1 MKIQRRVPQ
10 SGRNLKR
17 MLASLAVA
25 LLLVVGLL
33 LLSVVLP
40 PLDAPVHVLN
50 APAAAASQA
59 PSSIGVSGTL
69 ASFAALFPQMANV
82 YLPTIQR

>member
-1 MKIQRRVPQ
+1 MKTQRLVPQ
-10 SGRNLKR
+10 PRRNLKG
-17 MLASLAVA
+17 MLASIAVA

-33 LLSVVLP
+33 WASVLLP
-40 PLDAPVHVLN
+40 PLDAPAHVLN
-50 APAAAASQA
+50 APAAAAAQA
-59 PSSIGVSGTL
+59 PSSTGVSGTL